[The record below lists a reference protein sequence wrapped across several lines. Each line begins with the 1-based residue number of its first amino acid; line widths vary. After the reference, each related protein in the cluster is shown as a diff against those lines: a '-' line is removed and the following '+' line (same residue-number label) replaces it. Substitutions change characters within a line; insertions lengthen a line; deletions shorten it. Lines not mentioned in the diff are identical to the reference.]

1 MTTMVTRMVMPIA
14 RESLRKSE
22 NSALDDIM
30 VVLMVLMEI
39 DGKAINKKSKSASC
53 S

>member
-1 MTTMVTRMVMPIA
+1 MVNPIA
-14 RESLRKSE
+14 GESLRKSG
-22 NSALDDIM
+22 NSVFDDIM

-39 DGKAINKKSKSASC
+39 GGKAINKKSKSAPC